1 MEALRFSVER
11 VVVVVVVIIAVETQF
26 QSTSGGSPFQCGA
39 SSSSSSS
46 NYLSG
51 DSVSVYQ
58 WRLSV
63 SVWSQ
68 ALQRG
73 SSERP
78 VLPTAAGLDVEHR
91 QERRGVAVRGPGR
104 ARPSRQLHLRR

>member
-1 MEALRFSVER
+1 MVVIVVV

-26 QSTSGGSPFQCGA
+26 PSTSGGSPFQCGA
-39 SSSSSSS
+39 SSSSS
-46 NYLSG
+46 NYRSG
-51 DSVSVYQ
+51 DSVSIYQ

>member
-1 MEALRFSVER
+1 MVIVVV

-26 QSTSGGSPFQCGA
+26 PSTSGGSPFQCGA
-39 SSSSSSS
+39 SSSSSSSSS

-91 QERRGVAVRGPGR
+91 QERREVAVRGPGR

>member
-1 MEALRFSVER
+1 MEV
-11 VVVVVVVIIAVETQF
+11 QF
-26 QSTSGGSPFQCGA
+26 PSTSGGSPFQCGA

-46 NYLSG
+46 SNLSG
-51 DSVSVYQ
+51 DSVSIYQ

-68 ALQRG
+68 TLQRR

-78 VLPTAAGLDVEHR
+78 VLPTAAGLDLDHR
-91 QERRGVAVRGPGR
+91 QERRGVAV
-104 ARPSRQLHLRR
+104 H